1 MRPGIAGGTAT
12 ARSRT
17 AIVTEMPWVTS
28 ERERL
33 QPQEGKSRFEYTGPV
48 RPGKRTKRLVKNLRP
63 GDIALID
70 HRDIDRVSGEELVRR
85 GIRCVVNVSHSSTG
99 EYPNIGPRLL
109 VEAGIHLVDAVEA
122 PLFEELKDGDM
133 LTVRG
138 GELSVDG
145 RVIARG
151 EVQDEAT
158 VDRNYEEA
166 KRQVG
171 VALERFAENTLHHIR
186 SESEL
191 LSGSLDLPVF
201 RTVFRDRQVLVV
213 VRGVDHQ
220 KDLRALRTYIRDER
234 PLLVGV
240 DGGADAL
247 IEEGHS
253 PDMIVGDM
261 DSADDAVLACGAEL
275 VVHAYADGRAPGR
288 DRLERLGLEYQTVAA
303 AGTSEDIAMLIA
315 AEEGASLIVTVG
327 SHFNLVEFL
336 DKNRKGM
343 ASTFLTRVRI
353 GEILVDAKGL
363 GRLYRPRPGRK
374 TIIGVA
380 LAGAAALLV
389 TVFTSPALSDLT
401 NLLWLKLKITLGL

>member
-1 MRPGIAGGTAT
+1 MPGIA
-12 ARSRT
+12 
-17 AIVTEMPWVTS
+17 IVTGMPWVTS

-33 QPQEGKSRFEYTGPV
+33 QPQEGKSRFEYTGPA
-48 RPGKRTKRLVKNLRP
+48 RLGKRTKRLVKNLRP

-70 HRDIDRVSGEELVRR
+70 HRDIDRVSGEELARR
-85 GIRCVVNVSHSSTG
+85 GVRCVVNVAPSSTG

-109 VEAGIHLVDAVEA
+109 VEAGVHLVDAVGA
-122 PLFEELKDGDM
+122 PLFDELKDGD
-133 LTVRG
+133 LLKVRG

-151 EVQDEAT
+151 EVQDHAT

-191 LSGSLDLPVF
+191 LSGSLDLPAF
-201 RTVFRDRQVLVV
+201 ETVFRDRQVLVV

-247 IEEGHS
+247 IDEGHT
-253 PDMIVGDM
+253 PHMIVGDM
-261 DSADDAVLACGAEL
+261 DSADDGVLACGAEL

-303 AGTSEDIAMLIA
+303 TGTSEDIAMLIA

-374 TIIGVA
+374 TILGVA

>member
-1 MRPGIAGGTAT
+1 
-12 ARSRT
+12 
-17 AIVTEMPWVTS
+17 MPPVSS
-28 ERERL
+28 EQQSVSHGEAA
-33 QPQEGKSRFEYTGPV
+33 RFEYTGPI
-48 RPGKRTKRLVKNLRP
+48 RPGKRTKRLVKSLGR
-63 GDIALID
+63 GDIALVD

-85 GIRCVVNVSHSSTG
+85 GVRCVINVAPSSTG

-109 VEAGIHLVDAVEA
+109 VEAGVHLVDVVGAS
-122 PLFEELKDGDM
+122 LFEEVKDGTM
-133 LTVRG
+133 VTVRG
-138 GELSVDG
+138 GEVSLDG
-145 RVIARG
+145 KVLARG
-151 EVQDEAT
+151 VVQDSTLVEQH
-158 VDRNYEEA
+158 YEEA

-191 LSGSLDLPVF
+191 LSGTIDLPKF
-201 RTVFRDRQVLVV
+201 DNVFRDRNVLVV

-234 PLLVGV
+234 PLLIGV
-240 DGGADAL
+240 DGGADA
-247 IEEGHS
+247 IVDEGPN

-288 DRLERLGLEYQTVAA
+288 DRLDRLGLAYKTVST

-315 AEEGASLIVTVG
+315 AEEGARLIVTVG
-327 SHFNLVEFL
+327 AHFNLVEFL

-353 GEILVDAKGL
+353 GEILIDAKGL
-363 GRLYRPRPGRK
+363 NKLYRPRPGRR
-374 TIIGVA
+374 TILGVA
-380 LAGAAALLV
+380 LAGTAALLV
-389 TVFTSPALSDLT
+389 TLFTSPALSDLT
-401 NLLWLKLKITLGL
+401 NLLWLKLKIMLGL

>member
-1 MRPGIAGGTAT
+1 
-12 ARSRT
+12 
-17 AIVTEMPWVTS
+17 MPRVTS

-33 QPQEGKSRFEYTGPV
+33 QPREEHARFEYTGPV
-48 RPGKRTKRLVKNLRP
+48 RLGRRTKRLVKSLRP
-63 GDIALID
+63 GDIAVID
-70 HRDIDRVSGEELVRR
+70 HRDIDRVSGEELARR
-85 GIRCVVNVSHSSTG
+85 GVRCVINVAPSSTG
-99 EYPNIGPRLL
+99 EYPNVGPRLL
-109 VEAGIHLVDAVEA
+109 VEAGIHLIDALDA
-122 PLFEELKDGDM
+122 PLFDELKDGQ
-133 LTVRG
+133 LVTVRG
-138 GELSVDG
+138 GEVSLAG
-145 RVIARG
+145 EALARG
-151 EVQDEAT
+151 EVQDAALVSE
-158 VDRNYEEA
+158 RYEQA

-191 LSGSLDLPVF
+191 LSGTLDLPEF
-201 RTVFRDRQVLVV
+201 GTVFRDRHVLVV

-220 KDLRALRTYIRDER
+220 RDLRALRTYIRDEN

-247 IEEGHS
+247 IDEGHA
-253 PDMIVGDM
+253 PHMIVGDM

-288 DRLERLGLEYQTVAA
+288 ERLERLGLSYKTVAA

-315 AEEGASLIVTVG
+315 AEEGAQLIVTVG

-353 GEILVDAKGL
+353 GEILIDAKGL
-363 GRLYRPRPGRK
+363 SRLYRPRPGRR
-374 TIIGVA
+374 TIAGVA
-380 LAGAAALLV
+380 VAGAAALVV

-401 NLLWLKLKITLGL
+401 SLIWLKLKVSLGL